1 MASQKISLLLADVD
15 GTLVDSQKVVT
26 PRAKEAIRRLRERKI
41 EFAVTSGRPPRGM
54 RMITEAIPMTA
65 PVAAFNGGMIVRPN
79 DMSQV
84 IESHTLDGDTAQAV
98 MARLDAAK
106 LDVWVYAALNWYL
119 RDPNAPHSDKE
130 AKTVQFAPTV
140 VKDFSQALSE
150 GVSKIVGVS
159 DDLDLVARMER
170 EIQTEFG
177 SAVGTQQSCPH
188 RMTHPRAA
196 AAPSVSAARSQPYYL
211 DVTHPLANKGAAAE
225 ALSRLLQVPLA
236 EIATIGDQ
244 PNDILMFR
252 KSGVSIAMGQSID
265 EVKRAAT
272 HVSPGDLDHEGFA
285 RAVEEFLL
293 G

>member
-1 MASQKISLLLADVD
+1 MASQKISLVLADVD
-15 GTLVDSQKVVT
+15 GTLVDSKKIVT
-26 PRAKEAIRRLRERKI
+26 PQAKEAIAQLRARKI

-54 RMITEAIPMTA
+54 RMITEAIPMSA

-79 DMSQV
+79 NMSEV
-84 IESHTLDGDTAQAV
+84 IESHTLDGDTARQV

-119 RDPNAPHSDKE
+119 RDPNAPHREKE
-130 AKTVQFAPTV
+130 EHTVQFAPTV

-159 DDLDLVARMER
+159 DDLALVARVES
-170 EIQTEFG
+170 EIQAEFA

-188 RMTHPRAA
+188 RMTHPRAESGG
-196 AAPSVSAARSQPYYL
+196 SVSAARSQPYYL

-225 ALSRLLQVPLA
+225 ALSRLLGVPLA
-236 EIATIGDQ
+236 EMATLGDQ

-265 EVKRAAT
+265 EVKKAAT
-272 HVSPGDLDHEGFA
+272 YVSPGDLDHEGFA
-285 RAVEEFLL
+285 RAIEEFILS
-293 G
+293 

>member
-15 GTLVDSQKVVT
+15 GTLVDSNKILT
-26 PRAKEAIRRLRERKI
+26 PRAKEAIRRLREKQI
-41 EFAVTSGRPPRGM
+41 NFAVTSGRPPRGM
-54 RMITEAIPMTA
+54 RMITEAIPLTA
-65 PVAAFNGGMIVRPN
+65 PVAAFNGGMIVQPN
-79 DMSQV
+79 DLSQV
-84 IESHTLDGDTAQAV
+84 IESHTLDDETARQV

-119 RDPNAPHSDKE
+119 RDPKAPHTDKE
-130 AKTVQFAPTV
+130 ARTVQFPPTV
-140 VKDFSQALSE
+140 VPDFSQALSE

-159 DDLDLVARMER
+159 DDLELVARMER
-170 EIQTEFG
+170 EIQAEFAA
-177 SAVGTQQSCPH
+177 SVGTQQSCPH
-188 RMTHPRAA
+188 RVTKRAE
-196 AAPSVSAARSQPYYL
+196 PSVSAARSQPYYL

-225 ALSRLLQVPLA
+225 ALSRLLKLPLA

-244 PNDILMFR
+244 PNDILMFQ

-285 RAVEEFLL
+285 RAVEDFIL

>member
-1 MASQKISLLLADVD
+1 MATPKISLLLADVD
-15 GTLVDSQKVVT
+15 GTLVDSKKVVT
-26 PRAKEAIRRLRERKI
+26 PRAQEAIGRLRERKI
-41 EFAVTSGRPPRGM
+41 DFAVTSGRPPRGM
-54 RMITEAIPMTA
+54 RMITDAIPMTA

-79 DMSQV
+79 DLSQV
-84 IESHTLDGDTAQAV
+84 IEGHTLDDATARQV
-98 MARLDAAK
+98 MARLDQAK

-130 AKTVQFAPTV
+130 ASTVHFAPTV

-159 DDLDLVARMER
+159 DNLDLVARVER
-170 EIQTEFG
+170 EIQTEFASG
-177 SAVGTQQSCPH
+177 VGTQQSCPH
-188 RMTHPRAA
+188 RVTRRSDAGPA
-196 AAPSVSAARSQPYYL
+196 VSAARSQPYYL

-225 ALSRLLQVPLA
+225 ALSRLLKLPLA

-265 EVKRAAT
+265 EVKHAAT

-293 G
+293 S